1 MEVYLDNN
9 STTKIDPKA
18 EETYIKHIE
27 TFGNVNVIY
36 NKGIQTRAMLN
47 EAYDK
52 LYDGLGARD
61 EDDIVIT
68 SSTTEGNNAV
78 IKTFLHRFLNG
89 DKKNH
94 IITTVAEHSSIKAPL
109 KYCKDMGMEVTYI
122 GTDENGLVKPNEI
135 EAAITDK
142 TALISVL
149 MASNETGAIQ
159 DIKAISQ
166 IAKKHN
172 IYLHSDGA
180 QAIGKLRVDLKE
192 LGVDYF
198 TSSAHK
204 FHGPKG
210 IGGLFI
216 KENAPFVPLIHGAKN
231 VMGGKRSGSLYNNGV
246 AAMAMALEI
255 ANINLPLMEKS
266 VQELRNYLED
276 ELLKIAD
283 TKSYVPRPYRLKN
296 HLTISF
302 KGIEGEAML
311 WDMNQYGIYIS
322 TGSSCSS
329 EDLEASAVVEALG
342 EKTEI
347 ANATVMFS
355 LSKFTTKEQ
364 IDYVIQKIK
373 TTVQRLREISM
384 TYAKQEAFSAYIEEH

>member
-1 MEVYLDNN
+1 M
-9 STTKIDPKA
+9 
-18 EETYIKHIE
+18 
-27 TFGNVNVIY
+27 
-36 NKGIQTRAMLN
+36 
-47 EAYDK
+47 
-52 LYDGLGARD
+52 
-61 EDDIVIT
+61 
-68 SSTTEGNNAV
+68 
-78 IKTFLHRFLNG
+78 
-89 DKKNH
+89 
-94 IITTVAEHSSIKAPL
+94 
-109 KYCKDMGMEVTYI
+109 
-122 GTDENGLVKPNEI
+122 
-135 EAAITDK
+135 
-142 TALISVL
+142 
-149 MASNETGAIQ
+149 
-159 DIKAISQ
+159 
-166 IAKKHN
+166 
-172 IYLHSDGA
+172 HSDGA

-198 TSSAHK
+198 TFSAHK

-231 VMGGKRSGSLYNNGV
+231 VIGGKRSGGLYNNGV
-246 AAMAMALEI
+246 AAMDMALEI
-255 ANINLPLMEKS
+255 ANINLPLMERS